1 MYPCMNII
9 IDSKYAPVYAAVHSS
24 VWVAVSRKRA
34 ASDSSCKT
42 LEFLILQV
50 VMSAITAVGS
60 VVQAIL
66 RSTI

>member
-1 MYPCMNII
+1 MNII

-42 LEFLILQV
+42 LEFLVLQV
-50 VMSAITAVGS
+50 VMSVITAVGC
-60 VVQAIL
+60 L
-66 RSTI
+66 